1 MSLPLESP
9 MGSKTDVTGRCVGVP
24 LHGHFPWEVDLTVGT
39 AELSVHDAPT
49 VMAEFRRVDGVN
61 ICLHVDPENPG
72 NEVWPGSDSFF
83 LLSEKTLGFSV
94 HGPVDWVSP
103 AVPVTLE
110 TIPTDAAEVSKPGLV
125 NCFVA

>member
-1 MSLPLESP
+1 M
-9 MGSKTDVTGRCVGVP
+9 GVP
-24 LHGHFPWEVDLTVGT
+24 LHGHVSWEVDLTVGT
-39 AELSVHDAPT
+39 AELSVHDAPAI
-49 VMAEFRRVDGVN
+49 MAEFRRVDGVN
-61 ICLHVDPENPG
+61 IHLHIDPENPG

-83 LLSEKTLGFSV
+83 LLSEKALGFSV
-94 HGPVDWVSP
+94 HRPVDWVSP